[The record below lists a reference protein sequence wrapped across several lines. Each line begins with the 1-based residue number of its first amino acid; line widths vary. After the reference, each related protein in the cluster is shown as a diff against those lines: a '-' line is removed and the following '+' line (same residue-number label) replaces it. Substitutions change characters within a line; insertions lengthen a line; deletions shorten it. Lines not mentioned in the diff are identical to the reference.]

1 MYMLD
6 TNICIY
12 VIKKRPLGLLEKFNG
27 VPKNSLCISVVT
39 YAELLYGVERS
50 SSKKMNR
57 EIVQDFISRLIVLS
71 WDMDA
76 ASLYGKL
83 RTNLEKNGTL
93 IGNMDLMIAT
103 HALSQKCTLLS
114 NNLREFKRI
123 SKPGY
128 RKCDKRP

>member
-27 VPKNSLCISVVT
+27 IPKNSLCISVVT

-76 ASLYGKL
+76 ASLYGKI
-83 RTNLEKNGTL
+83 RTNLEKNGTP
-93 IGNMDLMIAT
+93 IGNMDLMIAA
-103 HALSQKCTLLS
+103 HALSQKCTLVS
-114 NNLREFKRI
+114 NNLREFKRVQGL
-123 SKPGY
+123 KY
-128 RKCDKRP
+128 ENWV

>member
-93 IGNMDLMIAT
+93 IGNMDLMIAA

-114 NNLREFKRI
+114 NNLREFKRVQGL
-123 SKPGY
+123 KHENWV
-128 RKCDKRP
+128 